1 MITTQP
7 TGMRYVFQPM
17 FNREGKLT
25 AVECLSRLDPL
36 KHGHIA
42 DVEQFFNHAPLSLRT
57 DILLEQI
64 ALVADYQGWFRDNN
78 VMVTL
83 NIDEQTL
90 MALDNDVVSECVNA
104 AGCLHFEVNEFSR
117 TLTCHSPTSLALSE
131 KYSLWLD
138 DFGSGF
144 AGFSALS
151 VQPFRYIKTDKRLL
165 WSLFEKNN
173 GQELMSSLL
182 RYFSANHHLVIVEG
196 VETLEHHRWLD
207 DMPWF
212 ALQGMLW
219 KECSIKTL
227 VARTAVYSF
236 QGNSKQA
243 CEVLGMIDA
252 K

>member
-1 MITTQP
+1 MTMMATKS

-17 FNREGKLT
+17 FDREGRLI

-36 KHGHIA
+36 KYGHSTE
-42 DVEQFFNHAPLSLRT
+42 VEHFFAHASEALRT

-64 ALVADYQGWFRDNN
+64 ALVARYQSWFCDNN

-90 MALDNDVVSECVNA
+90 MTLDNEFISERVNA
-104 AGCLHFEVNEFSR
+104 IGCLHFEVNEFSR
-117 TLTCHSPTSLALSE
+117 TLTRHHPTSRALSE
-131 KYSLWLD
+131 KYSFWLD
-138 DFGSGF
+138 DFGAGF
-144 AGFSALS
+144 AGFSALA
-151 VQPFRYIKTDKRLL
+151 VQPFRFIKTDKCLL
-165 WSLFEKNN
+165 WSLLEKNN

-196 VETLEHHRWLD
+196 VETEAHRQWLA

-219 KECSIKTL
+219 QESSIEAL
-227 VARTAVYSF
+227 VASTPPLVPLPLVSG
-236 QGNSKQA
+236 Q
-243 CEVLGMIDA
+243 
-252 K
+252 